1 MVQLFYTFQILS
13 DQMDQILDIEGF
25 VMLKDVYLPI
35 SKVFVDLS
43 VHHVLLHSLT
53 IMSNCL

>member
-1 MVQLFYTFQILS
+1 
-13 DQMDQILDIEGF
+13 MDQILDIEGF